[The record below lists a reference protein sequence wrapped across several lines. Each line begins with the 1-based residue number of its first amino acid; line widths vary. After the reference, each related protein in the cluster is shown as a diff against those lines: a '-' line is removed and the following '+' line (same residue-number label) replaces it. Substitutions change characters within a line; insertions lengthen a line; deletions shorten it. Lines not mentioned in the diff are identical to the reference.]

1 MIFIPKL
8 ITKQPT
14 FDNLLPKGAFIIKS
28 KRNNKRLVMFASI
41 TVALLSVI
49 LLLSLCIF
57 PLAAGVDLTQNGRTF
72 TALENIAMDKSFS
85 EMPSTFEA
93 WIRLPAGR
101 TERSG
106 AVISNYRASYDWCD
120 EGMAIEIHENGKPQ
134 FYVDNGEKVYDVKFN
149 ANVAT
154 GEWVHLAITLDRE
167 SGVTECFVNGASVGT
182 SSALANV
189 KISKEVITS
198 RPLMIGGSYERYN
211 PQYFKGEIGT
221 VEIFSDKRTA
231 SEILNDYTR
240 GVPNNE
246 NGLIAQYDLFGTASE
261 KESDLSGGG
270 YNLSD
275 KMFLD
280 STEYTPV
287 TDFAYS
293 FAIVGDTQR
302 VTELYP
308 EHLPSIYQW
317 IADNRNKEK
326 IQFVFGLGDITEQ
339 STVKQWTDAKNAIK
353 ILEDAGI
360 PYSLARGNHDMKT
373 TNPTGSTRLGMN
385 DVYADYD
392 NYTSQFGGFYNDDI
406 TNSWRAQ
413 RVGEIDYLFLTL
425 DYGASDDML
434 RWASEVVEAHPN
446 HKVIVTTHGYE
457 YYSGDKLGFN
467 PNKGTIPAAA
477 NDYEFK
483 KYADNPNVRDYNSG
497 VDIWNDFASKHKNIF
512 LILSGHEGS
521 DDIIYHT
528 ETGVNGNRV
537 TSFLINPQ
545 GADDKFSG
553 LAMVCLFKFSEDG
566 REIYVEYYSLMKQ
579 SYFKSLNQF
588 TLTVP
593 QEECSQ
599 HTITRYSLLSAA
611 TCEKNAVKCDVC
623 DVCGYTDKIEIEGTK
638 HAHAIE
644 SYKTVFQA
652 TCESNALEL
661 GVCTFCKKTVTR
673 ERPNTATGHVYGT
686 SDSPSSTCTACGKA
700 RKQEPVS

>member
-1 MIFIPKL
+1 MKN
-8 ITKQPT
+8 K
-14 FDNLLPKGAFIIKS
+14 
-28 KRNNKRLVMFASI
+28 KRLVVLASV
-41 TVALLSVI
+41 TVTVLSVI
-49 LLLSLCIF
+49 LLMALCIF
-57 PLAAGVDLTQNGRTF
+57 PLAAGVDLTQSGRTF
-72 TALENIAMDKSFS
+72 TELENMAMDKSFS

-93 WIRLPAGR
+93 WIKLPAGR

-120 EGMAIEIHENGKPQ
+120 EGMSIEIHENGKPQ
-134 FYVDNGEKVYDVKFN
+134 LYIDNGEKVYDIKFN

-167 SGVTECFVNGASVGT
+167 SGVAECFVNGSSVGT

-189 KISKEVITS
+189 NISNEVIAA

-221 VEIFSDKRTA
+221 VEIFADKRTA
-231 SEILNDYTR
+231 SEISDDYTK
-240 GVPNNE
+240 GVANNE
-246 NGLIAQYDLFGTASE
+246 AGLLAKYDLFGTASE
-261 KESDLSGGG
+261 KEIDLSGSGN
-270 YNLSD
+270 NLSD

-308 EHLPSIYQW
+308 EHLPSIYRW
-317 IADNRNKEK
+317 IADNKDREK

-339 STVKQWTDAKNAIK
+339 STVKQWEDAKNAIK

-373 TNPTGSTRLGMN
+373 TNPNDPTRLGMN

-392 NYTSQFGGFYNDDI
+392 NYTSQFGGFYNNDI

-434 RWASEVVEAHPN
+434 RWAGEVVEAHPN
-446 HKVIVTTHGYE
+446 HRVIITTHGYE

-467 PNKGTIPAAA
+467 PNKGTIPAKT

-483 KYADNPNVRDYNSG
+483 KYADNPNVRDYNSA
-497 VDIWNDFASKHKNIF
+497 VDIWNDFASKHGNVF

-528 ETGVNGNRV
+528 EKGIHGNDV

-566 REIYVEYYSLMKQ
+566 REIYIEYYSLMKE
-579 SYFKSLNQF
+579 SYFKSVNQITVSLSDDEY
-588 TLTVP
+588 TL
-593 QEECSQ
+593 
-599 HTITRYSLLSAA
+599 HNIDRYTLLSAA
-611 TCEKNAVKCDVC
+611 SCDSNATKTGTCIGCGYVHTSEIQNTKLSHAVKSYTVTTEADCDSNA
-623 DVCGYTDKIEIEGTK
+623 IEIGE
-638 HAHAIE
+638 
-644 SYKTVFQA
+644 
-652 TCESNALEL
+652 
-661 GVCTFCKKTVTR
+661 CTLCHKIITR
-673 ERPNTATGHVYGT
+673 ERPNTATGHTILSAGSPCT
-686 SDSPSSTCTACGKA
+686 KCGKSDSDAN
-700 RKQEPVS
+700 